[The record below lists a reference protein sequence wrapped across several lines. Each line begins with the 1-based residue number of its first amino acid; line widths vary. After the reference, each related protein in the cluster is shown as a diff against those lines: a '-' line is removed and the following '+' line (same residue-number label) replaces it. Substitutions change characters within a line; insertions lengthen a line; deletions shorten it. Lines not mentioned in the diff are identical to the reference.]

1 MGEGS
6 VTTKPRGRPMR
17 SPDQRK
23 SYAVSFRTDKRLK
36 DLLQHAADS
45 SGRSVATEV
54 HARLNRQ
61 FTEEEVLGG
70 PEARQMMLHMI
81 AAFRHAGQIGAARLG
96 HTEWEFREW
105 IKDPQ
110 AYLAAMTG
118 VVLSLWEA
126 FPDPAVSFETKSAW
140 VHDVYRALV
149 SREANKDP
157 EGFARVKAV
166 EAVAARQKR

>member
-1 MGEGS
+1 MDERS
-6 VTTKPRGRPMR
+6 VTTKPRGRPKR

-23 SYAVSFRTDKRLK
+23 SYAVSFRTDARLK
-36 DLLQHAADS
+36 DLLQHAAFS

-70 PEARQMMLHMI
+70 HEARQMMLLMI
-81 AAFRHAGQIGAARLG
+81 GVFRHAGQIGAVKLG

-105 IKDPQ
+105 IKDPE
-110 AYLAAMTG
+110 AYLAAMKG
-118 VVLSLWEA
+118 VVLALWDA
-126 FPDPAVSFETKSAW
+126 FPDPEVSFETKSAW
-140 VHDVYRALV
+140 VYDVYRSLA

-166 EAVAARQKR
+166 EAAAARQKQ